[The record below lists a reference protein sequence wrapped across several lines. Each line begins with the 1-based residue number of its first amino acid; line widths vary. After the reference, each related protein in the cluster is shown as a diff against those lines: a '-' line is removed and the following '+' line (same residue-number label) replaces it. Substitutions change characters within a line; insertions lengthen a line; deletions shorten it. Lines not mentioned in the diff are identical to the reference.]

1 MDTMRK
7 TVWPI
12 ILAILLPSAI
22 ARAQAKP
29 QSVTVLRAAHVLD
42 VRNGQIVSPGTV
54 VVRDGRVVSV
64 GAKVVV
70 PAGARVIN
78 LPGLT
83 LMPGL
88 IDAHVHLFLHPG
100 RAEDMQT
107 VRESSAQRTVQAEL
121 AAKADLWAG
130 FTTERDMGTEG
141 VGSASTAI
149 RDAINAGEIPGPRLW
164 VCANAISIL
173 GGHEDALG
181 FNPSVLIP
189 PNADLVNGTED
200 LVRTIRRQIKEGA
213 DFIKI
218 YETGHDQFVQG
229 RFSTPYQFTEEQLA
243 AAVKEAARVGKR
255 VAVHVTGEP
264 GALYA
269 AEAGVMSLDHANQL
283 SPKTMEI
290 MRAKGIPAVPTFTVF
305 KYFTDHAS
313 PAARPLMEK
322 FLDYKIQ
329 QFKKQ
334 IAAGISFA
342 AGSDVGP
349 FPHGTQTEEYVL
361 LVRYGLTPLRA
372 IQAGTLE
379 GARLLGKADELGQ
392 LAPGYDADVIGVP
405 GNPLQDVSVLQHV
418 RFVMKAG
425 KVYRLPSQPN
435 WLKTYWEMWFNQPQ

>member
-1 MDTMRK
+1 MRR
-7 TVWPI
+7 
-12 ILAILLPSAI
+12 SAFFYLCLTLSLCLI
-22 ARAQAKP
+22 MSAQEAP
-29 QSVTVLRAAHVLD
+29 TTVTVLRAAHALD
-42 VRNGQIVSPGTV
+42 VRTGRVMTPGLV
-54 VVRDGRVVSV
+54 VVRGERIVAV
-64 GAKVVV
+64 GGNVAV
-70 PAGARVIN
+70 PAGAHVVD

-83 LMPGL
+83 LLPGL

-107 VRESSAQRTVQAEL
+107 VRESAAQRTVQAAL

-181 FNPSVLIP
+181 FNPAVLIP
-189 PNADLVNGTED
+189 ANADLVNDTHE
-200 LVRTIRRQIKEGA
+200 LIRTIREQIKEGA

-218 YETGHDQFVQG
+218 YQTGEDQFIAG
-229 RFSTPYQFTEEQLA
+229 HFFTPYQFTEAQLA
-243 AAVKEAARVGKR
+243 AAVREAARVRKR
-255 VAVHVTGEP
+255 VAVHVMGEP

-269 AEAGVMSLDHANQL
+269 AQAGVMSLDHAVQL
-283 SPKTMEI
+283 SSETMQI
-290 MRAKGIPAVPTFTVF
+290 MRAKGIPAVPTFTIF
-305 KYFTDHAS
+305 QYFAEHGS
-313 PAARPLMEK
+313 PGERAFMRE

-329 QFKKQ
+329 QFRQQ
-334 IAAGISFA
+334 IAAGIEFA

-349 FPHGTQTEEYVL
+349 FPHGTQAEEYVL
-361 LVRYGLTPLRA
+361 LARYGLTPLRA

-379 GARLLGKADELGQ
+379 GARLLGASDYLGQ
-392 LAPGYDADVIGVP
+392 ITPGYTADVIGVP
-405 GNPLQDVSVLQHV
+405 GDPLQDLSVLQRV

-425 KVYRLPSQPN
+425 KVYRMPNQPN
-435 WLKTYWEMWFNQPQ
+435 WLQTYWKMWINQPQ

>member
-1 MDTMRK
+1 MQK
-7 TVWPI
+7 TLWS
-12 ILAILLPSAI
+12 LILLLVLPGAMFAS
-22 ARAQAKP
+22 QAKP
-29 QSVTVLRAAHVLD
+29 ESVTVLRAAHVLD
-42 VRNGQIVSPGTV
+42 VRTGQMMSPGVV
-54 VVRDGRVVSV
+54 VVRGERIVAV
-64 GAKVVV
+64 GAEVAV
-70 PAGARVIN
+70 PPGAHVID

-88 IDAHVHLFLHPG
+88 IDVHVHLFLHPG

-107 VRESSAQRTVQAEL
+107 VRESAAQRTVQAVL

-164 VCANAISIL
+164 VCGNAISIT

-181 FNPSVLIP
+181 FNPAALIP
-189 PNADLVNGTED
+189 PNADLVNNTDE
-200 LVRTIRRQIKEGA
+200 LIRTIRQQIKEGA

-229 RFSTPYQFTEEQLA
+229 RFVTPYQFTEAQLA
-243 AAVKEAARVGKR
+243 EAVEEAARVGKK
-255 VAVHVTGEP
+255 VAVHVMGES

-269 AEAGVMSLDHANQL
+269 AEAGVMSLDHADDL
-283 SPKTMEI
+283 SPKTMQI
-290 MRAKGIPAVPTFTVF
+290 MRDKGIPAVPTFAVF
-305 KYFTDHAS
+305 QYFADHAT
-313 PAARPLMEK
+313 PASHG
-322 FLDYKIQ
+322 FLQKLLTNKIQ
-329 QFKKQ
+329 EFKKQ
-334 IAAGISFA
+334 IAAGITFA

-349 FPHGTQTEEYVL
+349 FPHGTQAEEYVL
-361 LVRYGLTPLRA
+361 LVHYGLTPLRA

-379 GARLLGKADELGQ
+379 GARLLGKSDELGQ

-418 RFVMKAG
+418 QFVMKAG
-425 KVYRLPSQPN
+425 TVYRLPSQPD
-435 WLKTYWEMWFNQPQ
+435 WLKTYWAMRFNQPQ

>member
-1 MDTMRK
+1 MRK
-7 TVWPI
+7 TLWL
-12 ILAILLPSAI
+12 LALLIFLPGAVVSA
-22 ARAQAKP
+22 QEKP
-29 QSVTVLRAAHVLD
+29 AGVTVLRAAHVLD
-42 VRNGQIVSPGTV
+42 VRNGQMMSPGMV
-54 VVRDGRVVSV
+54 VVRGERIVAV
-64 GAKVVV
+64 GSKVAV
-70 PAGARVIN
+70 PEGAHVIN

-88 IDAHVHLFLHPG
+88 IDVHVHLFLHPG

-107 VRESSAQRTVQAEL
+107 VRESAAQRTVQAVL

-164 VCANAISIL
+164 VCGNAISIT

-181 FNPSVLIP
+181 FNPAVLIP
-189 PNADLVNGTED
+189 PNADLVNNTDE
-200 LVRTIRRQIKEGA
+200 LIRTIRQQIKEGA

-229 RFSTPYQFTEEQLA
+229 RFSTPYQFTEAQLA
-243 AAVKEAARVGKR
+243 AAVEEAARVGKK
-255 VAVHVTGEP
+255 VAVHVMGEP

-269 AEAGVMSLDHANQL
+269 AEAGVMSLDHADDL
-283 SPKTMEI
+283 SPQTMQI
-290 MRAKGIPAVPTFTVF
+290 MRDKGIPAVPTFAIF
-305 KYFTDHAS
+305 QYFADHAS
-313 PAARPLMEK
+313 ATDRPLMEK
-322 FLDYKIQ
+322 FLANKIQ

-334 IAAGISFA
+334 VAAGISFA
-342 AGSDVGP
+342 AGSDIGP
-349 FPHGTQTEEYVL
+349 FPHGTQAEEYVL

-405 GNPLQDVSVLQHV
+405 ADPLQDISALRKV

-425 KVYRLPSQPN
+425 EVYRLPNQPD
-435 WLKTYWEMWFNQPQ
+435 WLKTYWAMWFNQPQ

>member
-1 MDTMRK
+1 MRRSVLFCLCL
-7 TVWPI
+7 T
-12 ILAILLPSAI
+12 LLSRLI
-22 ARAQAKP
+22 GSAQATP
-29 QSVTVLRAAHVLD
+29 VGVTLLRAAHLLD
-42 VRNGQIVSPGTV
+42 VRSGELTTPGLV
-54 VVRDGRVVSV
+54 VVSGDHIVAAGDEVQAPP
-64 GAKVVV
+64 GAQT
-70 PAGARVIN
+70 ID

-83 LMPGL
+83 LLPGL

-107 VRESSAQRTVQAEL
+107 VRESAAQRTVQAVL

-181 FNPSVLIP
+181 FNPALLIP
-189 PNADLVNGTED
+189 ANADLVNDTDE
-200 LVRTIRRQIKEGA
+200 LIRTIREQIKEGA

-218 YETGHDQFVQG
+218 YQTGEDQFING
-229 RFSTPYQFTEEQLA
+229 HFFTPYQFTEAQLA
-243 AAVKEAARVGKR
+243 AAVREAARVRKR
-255 VAVHVTGEP
+255 VAVHVMGEP
-264 GALYA
+264 AALYA
-269 AEAGVMSLDHANQL
+269 AEAGVMSLDHAVEL
-283 SPKTMEI
+283 SPQTMEI
-290 MRAKGIPAVPTFTVF
+290 MRAKNIPAVPTFTIF
-305 KYFTDHAS
+305 QYFTEHAL
-313 PAARPLMEK
+313 PAERAFMRK

-329 QFKKQ
+329 EFHKQ

-349 FPHGTQTEEYVL
+349 FPHGKQAEEYAL

-379 GARLLGKADELGQ
+379 GARLLGMSSYLGEL
-392 LAPGYDADVIGVP
+392 ARGYSADVIGVP
-405 GNPLQDVSVLQHV
+405 GNPLQNISVLQHV

-425 KVYRLPSQPN
+425 KVYHLPNQPN
-435 WLKTYWEMWFNQPQ
+435 WLRTYWRMWFNQPSD

>member
-1 MDTMRK
+1 MRK
-7 TVWPI
+7 AFWS
-12 ILAILLPSAI
+12 LALLIFLPGAAVSA
-22 ARAQAKP
+22 QEKTD
-29 QSVTVLRAAHVLD
+29 SVTVLRAAHVLD
-42 VRNGQIVSPGTV
+42 VRNGQMTSPGIV
-54 VVRDGRVVSV
+54 VVRGERIVAV
-64 GAKVVV
+64 GGKVTV
-70 PAGARVIN
+70 PEGAHVID

-88 IDAHVHLFLHPG
+88 IDVHVHLFLHPG

-107 VRESSAQRTVQAEL
+107 VRESAAQRTVQAVL

-164 VCANAISIL
+164 VCGNAISIT

-181 FNPSVLIP
+181 FNPAVLIP
-189 PNADLVNGTED
+189 PNADLVNNTDE
-200 LVRTIRRQIKEGA
+200 LVRTIRQQIKEGA

-229 RFSTPYQFTEEQLA
+229 RFVTPYQFTEAQLA
-243 AAVKEAARVGKR
+243 AAVKEAARVGKK
-255 VAVHVTGEP
+255 VAVHVMGEP

-269 AEAGVMSLDHANQL
+269 AEAGVMSLDHADDL
-283 SPKTMEI
+283 SPKTMQI
-290 MRAKGIPAVPTFTVF
+290 MRDKGIPAVPTFAIF
-305 KYFTDHAS
+305 QYFADHAS
-313 PAARPLMEK
+313 AAARPLMEK
-322 FLDYKIQ
+322 FLANKIQ

-334 IAAGISFA
+334 VAAGISFA

-349 FPHGTQTEEYVL
+349 FPHGTQAEEYVL

-379 GARLLGKADELGQ
+379 GARLLGESDELGR

-405 GNPLQDVSVLQHV
+405 GDPLQDISALRQV

-425 KVYRLPSQPN
+425 EVYRLPSDPD
-435 WLKTYWEMWFNQPQ
+435 WLKTYWAMWFNQPQ